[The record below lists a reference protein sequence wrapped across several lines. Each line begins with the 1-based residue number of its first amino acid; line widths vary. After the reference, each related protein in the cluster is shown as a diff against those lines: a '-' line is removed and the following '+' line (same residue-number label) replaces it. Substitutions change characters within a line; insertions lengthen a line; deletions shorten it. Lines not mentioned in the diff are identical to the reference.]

1 MKRGMSI
8 GSRLVA
14 TQVVLMVVVA
24 MALMVPL
31 YLFTGRVMQERTE
44 KVQAQLLTQSLNMI
58 DAFNESL
65 KITTRQFEKVLLGEI
80 GGAFSLNPASRI
92 DVAGT
97 ATPALVLG
105 STPVNG
111 NNDIVDRF
119 SSKTGNVATLFV
131 KDGNEFVRIATSVL
145 KEDGGR
151 ALGTKLDHASPAY
164 AQLMNGENYSGRVDL
179 YGRDYITSYS
189 PIKDA
194 AQNVIGATFVG
205 VGATEGIAGLLV
217 RLSKVKLAESGH
229 VDIIDVNKNS
239 KSYGQYVQHPKL
251 SGRAVSKDL
260 DAAGQPYAN
269 ELITAG
275 QGNLNVKLPSDAG
288 VAEHMLSYATYKPW
302 GWMIVSNET
311 RSELEKE
318 NRQLLMWL
326 AGGAVLLLTILAL
339 ALLLFTRR
347 LVARPVQQL
356 VADVGNI
363 RDSRDLTRRLA
374 INRKDEVGQVADA
387 MNSLLDSFQQ
397 ALNRTSSHAVDL
409 DHAAQELSDKAGA
422 AAASS
427 GEQRQSAQAM
437 SEQTGMLIAGVAQI
451 EKVAGEASDAA
462 RASSAA
468 AMEGSQSLVAAVD
481 GVSQIS
487 ATLAGAADS
496 LKTLESSAQQITAI
510 VNVIHDI
517 ADQTNLLALNAAIEA
532 ARAGEMGRGFAVVAD
547 EVRKLA
553 ERTSVSTQEISG
565 MISKIQDATEGAV
578 KSMRQSVV
586 QASEG
591 AAITSA
597 ARQAIGSIVEDSRRA
612 MEVVENIN
620 RELSQQRNIVEHMAE
635 RVGSVARQAEASNDA
650 AERSAET
657 ARHMAGLADALK
669 EEVRAFRT

>member
-14 TQVVLMVVVA
+14 TQVVLMIVVA
-24 MALMVPL
+24 MALMLPL
-31 YLFTGRVMQERTE
+31 YVFTGRLMQARTE

-80 GGAFSLNPASRI
+80 DGAFSLSPSSKI
-92 DVAGT
+92 DVNGAS
-97 ATPALVLG
+97 TPALLLG
-105 STPVNG
+105 SRPVNG

-119 SSKTGNVATLFV
+119 SSQTGNVATLFV
-131 KDGNEFVRIATSVL
+131 RDGDDFVRISTSVL

-151 ALGTKLDHASPAY
+151 ALGTKLDRNSPAY

-179 YGRDYITSYS
+179 FGRDYITSYS

-194 AQNVIGATFVG
+194 TQQVIGATFVG

-217 RLSKVKLAESGH
+217 RISKVKIGESGH
-229 VDIIDVNKNS
+229 VDIIDINHGS
-239 KSYGQYVQHPKL
+239 KLFAQYVQHPKL
-251 SGRAVSKDL
+251 MGQPVSKDV
-260 DAAGQPYAN
+260 DAAGQPYVNDMIA
-269 ELITAG
+269 AG
-275 QGNLNVKLPSDAG
+275 QGTLTVKLPG
-288 VAEHMLSYATYKPW
+288 ENRPAEHMLSYASYKPW

-318 NRQLLMWL
+318 NKQLLLWL
-326 AGGAVLLLTILAL
+326 AGGAGLLLLILAL
-339 ALLLFTRR
+339 ALLLFTNR
-347 LVARPVQQL
+347 LVARPVQKL
-356 VADVGNI
+356 VEEVGGI

-397 ALNRTSSHAVDL
+397 ALNRTSSHAVEL
-409 DHAAQELSDKAGA
+409 DHAARELSDKAGS
-422 AAASS
+422 AASS
-427 GEQRQSAQAM
+427 SGAQRSSAQTM
-437 SEQTGMLIAGVAQI
+437 SQHTGMLIAGMQQIAQ
-451 EKVAGEASDAA
+451 VAGEASAA
-462 RASSAA
+462 ASASSEAA
-468 AMEGSQSLVAAVD
+468 LAGSESLVAAVD
-481 GVSQIS
+481 GVSHIS
-487 ATLAGAADS
+487 ATLSQAADS

-565 MISKIQDATEGAV
+565 MITKIQSATEDAV
-578 KSMRQSVV
+578 KAMRQSVV

-591 AAITSA
+591 AANTSA
-597 ARQAIGSIVEDSRRA
+597 ARQAIGSIVQDSQRA
-612 MEVVENIN
+612 MEVVHRIN
-620 RELSQQRNIVEHMAE
+620 QELAQQRDIVEQMAE
-635 RVGSVARQAEASNDA
+635 RVNSVANMAETSNEA

-657 ARHMAGLADALK
+657 ARHMAGLADSLK
-669 EEVRAFRT
+669 DEVRAFRT

>member
-14 TQVVLMVVVA
+14 TQVVLMIVVA
-24 MALMVPL
+24 MALMLPL

-44 KVQAQLLTQSLNMI
+44 KVQAQLLTQSINMI

-80 GGAFSLNPASRI
+80 GGAFSLNPSSRI

-97 ATPALVLG
+97 STPALVLG
-105 STPVNG
+105 NTAING

-131 KDGNEFVRIATSVL
+131 RDGDEFIRVATSVL

-151 ALGTKLDHASPAY
+151 ALGSKLDHNSLAY
-164 AQLMNGENYSGRVDL
+164 TQLMNGENYAGRVDL

-194 AQNVIGATFVG
+194 TQHVIGATFVG

-217 RLSKVKLAESGH
+217 RLSKVKLGESGH
-229 VDIIDVNKNS
+229 VDIVDIDKNS
-239 KSYGQYVQHPKL
+239 KTYGQYVQHPKL
-251 SGRAVSKDL
+251 SGRPVSKDV
-260 DAAGQPYAN
+260 DAAGQAYAN
-269 ELITAG
+269 DMMAAG
-275 QGNLNVKLPSDAG
+275 QGSQITKLPGETGAAD
-288 VAEHMLSYATYKPW
+288 HMLSYATYKPW

-311 RSELEKE
+311 RSELQQE
-318 NRQLLMWL
+318 NRQLLLWL
-326 AGGAVLLLTILAL
+326 AGGAGLLLVILAL
-339 ALLLFTRR
+339 SLLLFTHR
-347 LVARPVQQL
+347 LVAKPVQQL
-356 VADVGNI
+356 VKEVGSI
-363 RDSRDLTRRLA
+363 RDSRDLTQRLA

-387 MNSLLDSFQQ
+387 MNGLLDSFQQ

-422 AAASS
+422 AASSS
-427 GEQRQSAQAM
+427 GEQRISAQAM

-462 RASSAA
+462 RASSEA
-468 AMEGSQSLVAAVD
+468 AMEGSESLVAAVD
-481 GVSQIS
+481 GVSHIS
-487 ATLAGAADS
+487 ATLAEAADS
-496 LKTLESSAQQITAI
+496 LTTLESSAKQITAI

-565 MISKIQDATEGAV
+565 MISKIQDATDGAV

-612 MEVVENIN
+612 MEVVQRIN
-620 RELSQQRNIVEHMAE
+620 RELSQQRGIVEQMAE
-635 RVGSVARQAEASNDA
+635 RVNSVASQAETSNQA

-657 ARHMAGLADALK
+657 ARHMAGLADSLK

>member
-8 GSRLVA
+8 GSRLVS
-14 TQVVLMVVVA
+14 TQVVLMMVVA
-24 MALMVPL
+24 MSLALPL
-31 YLFTGRVMQERTE
+31 YVFTGRVMQERTE
-44 KVQAQLLTQSLNMI
+44 KVQSQLLTQSINMI

-80 GGAFSLNPASRI
+80 GGAFAINPASKI
-92 DVAGT
+92 DVSGT
-97 ATPALVLG
+97 ATPALLLG
-105 STPVNG
+105 STAING

-131 KDGNEFVRIATSVL
+131 KDGDDFVRIATSVL

-194 AQNVIGATFVG
+194 SQNVIGATFVG

-217 RLSKVKLAESGH
+217 RLSKVKLGEGGH
-229 VDIIDVNKNS
+229 IDIVDINKNS
-239 KSYGQYVQHPKL
+239 KSFGQYVQHPKL
-251 SGRAVSKDL
+251 SGRPVSKDV
-260 DAAGQPYAN
+260 DAAGQPYVNDLMAS
-269 ELITAG
+269 G
-275 QGNLNVKLPSDAG
+275 QGALTVKLPGENGA
-288 VAEHMLSYATYKPW
+288 AEHMLSYATYKPW
-302 GWMIVSNET
+302 GWMIISNET

-318 NRQLLMWL
+318 NHQLLLWL
-326 AGGAVLLLTILAL
+326 AGGAGLLLLILAL
-339 ALLLFTRR
+339 ALLLFTNR
-347 LVARPVQQL
+347 LVARPVRQL
-356 VADVGNI
+356 VEEVGGI

-397 ALNRTSSHAVDL
+397 ALNRTSSHAIDL
-409 DHAAQELSDKAGA
+409 DHAAQELSDKASS

-427 GEQRQSAQAM
+427 GEQRTSAQAM
-437 SEQTGMLIAGVAQI
+437 SEHTGMLIAGVQQI
-451 EKVAGEASDAA
+451 EKVASEASDAA
-462 RASSAA
+462 RASSEAA
-468 AMEGSQSLVAAVD
+468 QAGSESLVAAVD
-481 GVSQIS
+481 GVSHIS
-487 ATLAGAADS
+487 ATLSQAADS
-496 LKTLESSAQQITAI
+496 LKALESSAQQITAI

-565 MISKIQDATEGAV
+565 MIGKIQSATDDAV

-591 AAITSA
+591 AAITSG
-597 ARQAIGSIVEDSRRA
+597 ARVAIASIVEDSRRA
-612 MEVVENIN
+612 MDVVQRIN
-620 RELSQQRNIVEHMAE
+620 RELSQQRDIVQQMAE
-635 RVGSVARQAEASNDA
+635 RVNSVASQAESSNEA

-657 ARHMAGLADALK
+657 ARHMAGLADSLK

>member
-8 GSRLVA
+8 GSRLVT

-24 MALMVPL
+24 MALMLPL
-31 YLFTGRVMQERTE
+31 YVFTGRVMQERTE

-97 ATPALVLG
+97 STPALVLG

-151 ALGTKLDHASPAY
+151 ALGSKLDHASPAY

-229 VDIIDVNKNS
+229 VDIIDVNKAS
-239 KSYGQYVQHPKL
+239 RTYGQYVQHPKL

-260 DAAGQPYAN
+260 DANGQAYAN
-269 ELITAG
+269 ELMAAG

-318 NRQLLMWL
+318 NRQLLLWL
-326 AGGAVLLLTILAL
+326 AGGAALLLTILAL

-409 DHAAQELSDKAGA
+409 DHAAQDLSDKAGA

-496 LKTLESSAQQITAI
+496 LKMLESSAQQITAI

-620 RELSQQRNIVEHMAE
+620 RELSQQRDIVEQMAE
-635 RVGSVARQAEASNDA
+635 RVNSVARQAEASNDA

>member
-1 MKRGMSI
+1 MKRSMSI
-8 GSRLVA
+8 GSRLVS
-14 TQVVLMVVVA
+14 TQVVLMIVVA
-24 MALMVPL
+24 MALMLPL

-44 KVQAQLLTQSLNMI
+44 KVQAQLLTQSINMI

-80 GGAFSLNPASRI
+80 GGAFSLNPANKINVS
-92 DVAGT
+92 GT

-105 STPVNG
+105 NAAVNG

-119 SSKTGNVATLFV
+119 SSQTGNVATLFV
-131 KDGNEFVRIATSVL
+131 KDGDEFIRIATSVL

-164 AQLMNGENYSGRVDL
+164 AQLMNGENYSGRVEL

-194 AQNVIGATFVG
+194 SQNVIGATFVG
-205 VGATEGIAGLLV
+205 VGATEGIAGLMV
-217 RLSKVKLAESGH
+217 RLSKVKLGEGGH
-229 VDIIDVNKNS
+229 VDIIDIGKNS
-239 KSYGQYVQHPKL
+239 KTQGQYVLHPKL
-251 SGRAVSKDL
+251 SGQAVSKDV
-260 DAAGQPYAN
+260 DAAGQPYLNDMMA
-269 ELITAG
+269 AG
-275 QGNLNVKLPSDAG
+275 QGTLTVRLPGANG
-288 VAEHMLSYATYKPW
+288 AAEHMLSYATYKPW

-318 NRQLLMWL
+318 NRQLLLWL
-326 AGGAVLLLTILAL
+326 AGGAGLLLLTLAL
-339 ALLLFTRR
+339 ALLLFSHR
-347 LVARPVQQL
+347 LVTRPVRQL
-356 VADVGNI
+356 VAEVGGI

-374 INRKDEVGQVADA
+374 INRQDEVGQVADA
-387 MNSLLDSFQQ
+387 MNSLLESFQH

-409 DHAAQELSDKAGA
+409 DHAAQELSDKASS

-427 GEQRQSAQAM
+427 GEQRISAQAM

-451 EKVAGEASDAA
+451 EQVAGEASDAA
-462 RASSAA
+462 RASSEAA
-468 AMEGSQSLVAAVD
+468 QAGSESLVAAVD
-481 GVSQIS
+481 GVTYIS
-487 ATLAGAADS
+487 ATLSQTADS

-565 MISKIQDATEGAV
+565 MINKIQSATDEAV

-591 AAITSA
+591 AAITTA

-612 MEVVENIN
+612 MEVVQRIN
-620 RELSQQRNIVEHMAE
+620 RELSQQRNIVEQMAT
-635 RVGSVARQAEASNDA
+635 RVSSVANQAETSNEA

-657 ARHMAGLADALK
+657 ARHMAGLADSLK

>member
-1 MKRGMSI
+1 MSI
-8 GSRLVA
+8 GSRLVT
-14 TQVVLMVVVA
+14 TQVVLMIVVA
-24 MALMVPL
+24 MALMLPL

-44 KVQAQLLTQSLNMI
+44 KVQAQLLTQSINMI

-92 DVAGT
+92 EVSGT
-97 ATPALVLG
+97 STPALVLG
-105 STPVNG
+105 NTPVNG

-131 KDGNEFVRIATSVL
+131 RDGDEFIRIATSVL

-151 ALGTKLDHASPAY
+151 ALGSKLDHNSPAY
-164 AQLMNGENYSGRVDL
+164 AQLMNGENYAGRVDL

-194 AQNVIGATFVG
+194 GQHVIGATFVG

-217 RLSKVKLAESGH
+217 RLSKVKLGESGH
-229 VDIIDVNKNS
+229 VDIIDADKNS
-239 KSYGQYVQHPKL
+239 KTYGQYVQHPKL
-251 SGRAVSKDL
+251 SGQPVSKDV
-260 DAAGQPYAN
+260 DANGQPYAK
-269 ELITAG
+269 ELMAAG
-275 QGNLNVKLPSDAG
+275 QGSQIIKLPGEAG
-288 VAEHMLSYATYKPW
+288 AADHMLSYATYKPW

-318 NRQLLMWL
+318 NRQLLLWL
-326 AGGAVLLLTILAL
+326 AGGAGLLLVILAL
-339 ALLLFTRR
+339 ALLLFTRH
-347 LVARPVQQL
+347 LVAKPVQQL
-356 VADVGNI
+356 VRQVGSI
-363 RDSRDLTRRLA
+363 RDSRDLTQRLA

-387 MNSLLDSFQQ
+387 MNGLLDSFQQ

-409 DHAAQELSDKAGA
+409 DHAAQELSEKAGA

-427 GEQRQSAQAM
+427 GEQRSSALAM

-451 EKVAGEASDAA
+451 EQVASEASDAA
-462 RASSAA
+462 RASSEA
-468 AMEGSQSLVAAVD
+468 AMQGSDSLVAAVD
-481 GVSQIS
+481 GVSHIS
-487 ATLAGAADS
+487 ATLAAAADS
-496 LKTLESSAQQITAI
+496 LTTLESSAKQITAI

-565 MISKIQDATEGAV
+565 MIGKIQSATDEAV

-612 MEVVENIN
+612 MEVVQRIN
-620 RELSQQRNIVEHMAE
+620 HELSLQRGIVEQMAE
-635 RVGSVARQAEASNDA
+635 RVNSVASQAETSNEA

-657 ARHMAGLADALK
+657 ARHMAGLADSLK